1 MIILYYCKPC
11 FKTHTKFWSNFYTL
25 NCGFSIFEFWK
36 NHLNLRFARWSCLFF
51 SVQIEVE
58 MTNSQNV
65 PITVM

>member
-1 MIILYYCKPC
+1 
-11 FKTHTKFWSNFYTL
+11 
-25 NCGFSIFEFWK
+25 
-36 NHLNLRFARWSCLFF
+36 LRFARWSCLFF